1 MDPKKIA
8 WNLLS
13 FALATVAVCIANF
26 ILQFVLIFVDIVSR
40 MDSSSLM
47 IIVLWLVTGVFGAVI
62 TVSLAEQFLGKGQF
76 TYKLSGIT
84 VTVVSAIAIV
94 AAILLFGK
102 SYFNRSASDFSLLFS
117 NGYVFISY
125 FAGAGIMG
133 LILKNLDK

>member
-1 MDPKKIA
+1 MNPKKIGWTFLA
-8 WNLLS
+8 

-62 TVSLAEQFLGKGQF
+62 TVSLAEQFLGKALF
-76 TYKLSGIT
+76 TYKMTGIT
-84 VTVVSAIAIV
+84 VTVVSAIAI
-94 AAILLFGK
+94 AAALLLFGK
-102 SYFNRSASDFSLLFS
+102 NYFQRSASDFSLLFS